1 MDSLRSPVAVPAA
14 VRPLGPQD
22 EVFDF
27 RDSCVPRETESAADR
42 QRVPF
47 HRGMTAFAV
56 GHNDAGAGCRYP
68 AQHLVDERPELWR
81 PTNAQLDERHE
92 PPVGA
97 LPLVAIRMASNG
109 ST

>member
-1 MDSLRSPVAVPAA
+1 MDSLLTPVAVPAA
-14 VRPLGPQD
+14 VRPLRSQD

-42 QRVPF
+42 KRVPF
-47 HRGMTAFAV
+47 HRGMAAFAV
-56 GHNDAGAGCRYP
+56 GHNDVGTGCRYP
-68 AQHLVDERPELWR
+68 AHHLVDERPQLWR
-81 PTNAQLDERHE
+81 LSRAQLDERHE

-97 LPLVAIRMASNG
+97 LPLVAIRMAAKG